1 MMKEGF
7 FMSAPKGDNRLQ
19 KKSSGQKHWA
29 LILFMVPGLVYLLIN
44 NYIPMAGI
52 LLAFKKVNY
61 TLGIFKSPWCGLS
74 NFKYLFKTKD
84 AAIIFRNTV
93 LYNLAFI
100 VLGTAAAVATAILL
114 GEVKKKKLLKIYQT
128 SILLP
133 HILSTAVIAY
143 LAFAF
148 LSKDSGFLNNAII
161 KPLGGEAISWYSKP
175 KYWPFI
181 LTFIQLW
188 RSVGYTTIMYYATLV
203 GIDTSYYEAA
213 VIDGASTWDQIR
225 YITLP
230 CLKTTIITLTIMNL
244 GRMFYSDFGLFY
256 QVPMNNG
263 LLFNA
268 TNTLDTYVY
277 RGLLELN
284 DIGRASAACFIQSV
298 LGFVLVWGANALTR
312 KVDPDSAVF

>member
-1 MMKEGF
+1 
-7 FMSAPKGDNRLQ
+7 MSAPKGGNRLQ
-19 KKSSGQKHWA
+19 KKSSGQKHWT

-61 TLGIFKSPWCGLS
+61 TTGIFKSPWCGLS

>member
-1 MMKEGF
+1 
-7 FMSAPKGDNRLQ
+7 MSAPKGGNRLQ
-19 KKSSGQKHWA
+19 KKSSGQKHWT

-61 TLGIFKSPWCGLS
+61 TTGIFKSPWCGLS

-148 LSKDSGFLNNAII
+148 LSKDSGFLNNGII

-175 KYWPFI
+175 KYWPYI

>member
-1 MMKEGF
+1 
-7 FMSAPKGDNRLQ
+7 MSAPKGGNRLQ
-19 KKSSGQKHWA
+19 KKSSGQKHWT

-52 LLAFKKVNY
+52 MLAFKKVNY

-114 GEVKKKKLLKIYQT
+114 GEVKKKKLLKIYQI

-213 VIDGASTWDQIR
+213 AIDGASTWDQIR

>member
-1 MMKEGF
+1 
-7 FMSAPKGDNRLQ
+7 MSVPKGGNRLQ
-19 KKSSGQKHWA
+19 KKSSGQKHWT

-52 LLAFKKVNY
+52 MLAFKKVNY

-148 LSKDSGFLNNAII
+148 LSKDSGFLNNGII

>member
-1 MMKEGF
+1 
-7 FMSAPKGDNRLQ
+7 MSAPKGDNRLQ
-19 KKSSGQKHWA
+19 KKSSGQKHWT
-29 LILFMVPGLVYLLIN
+29 LVLFMIPGLAYLLIN

-84 AAIIFRNTV
+84 AVVIFRNTV

-100 VLGTAAAVATAILL
+100 VLGTAASVATAILL
-114 GEVKKKKLLKIYQT
+114 GEVKKKRLLKIYQT

-161 KPLGGEAISWYSKP
+161 KPLGGESVSWYSKP

-203 GIDTSYYEAA
+203 GIDNSYYEAA
-213 VIDGASTWDQIR
+213 VIDGASTWDQIK

-263 LLFNA
+263 LLYNA

-298 LGFVLVWGANALTR
+298 LGFLLVWGANALTR
-312 KVDPDSAVF
+312 KLDPDSAVF

>member
-1 MMKEGF
+1 
-7 FMSAPKGDNRLQ
+7 MSAPKGGNRLQ
-19 KKSSGQKHWA
+19 KKSSGQKHWT

-161 KPLGGEAISWYSKP
+161 KPLGGDAISWYSKP
-175 KYWPFI
+175 KYWPYI

-213 VIDGASTWDQIR
+213 VIDDASTWDQIR

>member
-1 MMKEGF
+1 
-7 FMSAPKGDNRLQ
+7 MSAPKGGNRLQ
-19 KKSSGQKHWA
+19 KKSSGQKHWT
-29 LILFMVPGLVYLLIN
+29 LILFMVPGLVYLLLN

-161 KPLGGEAISWYSKP
+161 KPLGGDAISWYSKP
-175 KYWPFI
+175 KYWPYI

-284 DIGRASAACFIQSV
+284 DIGRASAACFIQSI

>member
-1 MMKEGF
+1 
-7 FMSAPKGDNRLQ
+7 MSAPKGGNRLQ
-19 KKSSGQKHWA
+19 KKSSGQKHWT

-61 TLGIFKSPWCGLS
+61 TMGIFKSPWCGLS

-148 LSKDSGFLNNAII
+148 LSKDSGFLNNGII

-175 KYWPFI
+175 KYWPYI

>member
-1 MMKEGF
+1 
-7 FMSAPKGDNRLQ
+7 MSAPKGGNRLQ
-19 KKSSGQKHWA
+19 KKSSGQKHWT

-52 LLAFKKVNY
+52 KQAFKKVNY

-213 VIDGASTWDQIR
+213 AIDGASTWDQIR

>member
-1 MMKEGF
+1 
-7 FMSAPKGDNRLQ
+7 MSAPKGGNRLQ
-19 KKSSGQKHWA
+19 KKSSGQKHWT

-52 LLAFKKVNY
+52 MLAFKKVNY
-61 TLGIFKSPWCGLS
+61 TLGVFKSPWCGLS

-148 LSKDSGFLNNAII
+148 LSKDSGFLNNGII

>member
-1 MMKEGF
+1 
-7 FMSAPKGDNRLQ
+7 MSAPKGGNRLQ
-19 KKSSGQKHWA
+19 KKSSGQKHWT

-52 LLAFKKVNY
+52 MLAFKKVNY

-161 KPLGGEAISWYSKP
+161 KPLGGDAISWYSKP

-284 DIGRASAACFIQSV
+284 DIGRASAACFIQSI

>member
-1 MMKEGF
+1 
-7 FMSAPKGDNRLQ
+7 MSAPKGGNRLQ
-19 KKSSGQKHWA
+19 KKSSGQKHWT

-52 LLAFKKVNY
+52 MLAFKKVNY

-161 KPLGGEAISWYSKP
+161 KPLGGDAISWYSKP
-175 KYWPFI
+175 KYWPYI

-213 VIDGASTWDQIR
+213 AIDGASTWDQIR

>member
-1 MMKEGF
+1 M
-7 FMSAPKGDNRLQ
+7 
-19 KKSSGQKHWA
+19 
-29 LILFMVPGLVYLLIN
+29 
-44 NYIPMAGI
+44 
-52 LLAFKKVNY
+52 
-61 TLGIFKSPWCGLS
+61 
-74 NFKYLFKTKD
+74 
-84 AAIIFRNTV
+84 

-161 KPLGGEAISWYSKP
+161 KPLGGDAISWYSKP
-175 KYWPFI
+175 KYWPYI

>member
-1 MMKEGF
+1 
-7 FMSAPKGDNRLQ
+7 MSAPKGGNRLQ
-19 KKSSGQKHWA
+19 KKSSGQKHWT

-52 LLAFKKVNY
+52 MLAFKKVNY

-213 VIDGASTWDQIR
+213 AIDGASTWDQIR

-277 RGLLELN
+277 RGLMELN

>member
-1 MMKEGF
+1 
-7 FMSAPKGDNRLQ
+7 MSAPKGGNRLQ
-19 KKSSGQKHWA
+19 KKSSGQKHWT

-52 LLAFKKVNY
+52 MLAFKKVNY

-188 RSVGYTTIMYYATLV
+188 RSVGYTTIMYSATLV

-213 VIDGASTWDQIR
+213 AIDGASTWDQIR

>member
-1 MMKEGF
+1 MKEGI
-7 FMSAPKGDNRLQ
+7 FMSVPKGNNRLQ
-19 KKSSGQKHWA
+19 KKSTGQKHWT
-29 LILFMVPGLVYLLIN
+29 LVLFMLPGLTYLLIN

-84 AAIIFRNTV
+84 AVTIFRNTV

-100 VLGTAAAVATAILL
+100 VLGTIASVATAILL
-114 GEVKKKKLLKIYQT
+114 GEIKRKRLLKIYQT

-148 LSKDSGFLNNAII
+148 LSKDSGFLNNALI
-161 KPLGGEAISWYSKP
+161 KPLGGKAIGWYSKP

-213 VIDGASTWDQIR
+213 VIDGASTWDQIK

-298 LGFVLVWGANALTR
+298 LGFLLVWGANALTR
-312 KVDPDSAVF
+312 KLDPDSAVF

>member
-1 MMKEGF
+1 
-7 FMSAPKGDNRLQ
+7 MSAPKGGNRLQ
-19 KKSSGQKHWA
+19 KKSSGQKHWT

-114 GEVKKKKLLKIYQT
+114 GEVKRKKLLKIYQT

-148 LSKDSGFLNNAII
+148 LSKDSGFLNNGII

>member
-1 MMKEGF
+1 
-7 FMSAPKGDNRLQ
+7 MSAPKGGNRLQ
-19 KKSSGQKHWA
+19 KKSSGQKHWT
-29 LILFMVPGLVYLLIN
+29 LILVMVPGLVYLLIN

-52 LLAFKKVNY
+52 MLAFKKVNY

-100 VLGTAAAVATAILL
+100 GLGTAAAVATAILL

-213 VIDGASTWDQIR
+213 AIDGASTWDQIR

>member
-1 MMKEGF
+1 
-7 FMSAPKGDNRLQ
+7 MSVPKGGNRLQ
-19 KKSSGQKHWA
+19 KKSSGQKHWT
-29 LILFMVPGLVYLLIN
+29 LILFMVPGLVYLLLN

-203 GIDTSYYEAA
+203 GIDTSYFEAA

>member
-1 MMKEGF
+1 
-7 FMSAPKGDNRLQ
+7 MSAPKGGNRLQ
-19 KKSSGQKHWA
+19 KKSSGQKHWT

-52 LLAFKKVNY
+52 VLAFKKVNY

-161 KPLGGEAISWYSKP
+161 KPLGGDAISWYSKP
-175 KYWPFI
+175 KYWPYI

>member
-1 MMKEGF
+1 
-7 FMSAPKGDNRLQ
+7 MSAPKGGNRLQ
-19 KKSSGQKHWA
+19 KKSSGQKHWT

-52 LLAFKKVNY
+52 MLAFKKVNY

-213 VIDGASTWDQIR
+213 AIDGASTWDQIR

>member
-1 MMKEGF
+1 
-7 FMSAPKGDNRLQ
+7 MSVPKGGNRLQ
-19 KKSSGQKHWA
+19 KKSSGQKHWT

-61 TLGIFKSPWCGLS
+61 TTGIFKSPWCGLS

>member
-1 MMKEGF
+1 
-7 FMSAPKGDNRLQ
+7 MSAPKSKAKNTLV
-19 KKSSGQKHWA
+19 SSFRKHWT
-29 LILFMVPGLVYLLIN
+29 LVLFMIPGLAYLLIN

-61 TLGIFKSPWCGLS
+61 TVGIFKSPWCGLS
-74 NFKYLFKTKD
+74 NFTYLFKTKD
-84 AAIIFRNTV
+84 AFIIFRNTV
-93 LYNLAFI
+93 LYNMAFI

-114 GEVKKKKLLKIYQT
+114 GEIKRKKLLKLYQT

-148 LSKDSGFLNNAII
+148 LSKDSGFLNNGIV

-181 LTFIQLW
+181 LVFIQLW

-203 GIDTSYYEAA
+203 GIDSSYYEAA
-213 VIDGASTWDQIR
+213 VIDGASTWDQIK

-263 LLFNA
+263 LLYNA

-298 LGFVLVWGANALTR
+298 LGFLLVWGANKLTR
-312 KVDPDSAVF
+312 KIDPESAVF

>member
-1 MMKEGF
+1 
-7 FMSAPKGDNRLQ
+7 MSAPKGGNRLQ
-19 KKSSGQKHWA
+19 KKSSGQKHWT
-29 LILFMVPGLVYLLIN
+29 LILFMVPGLVYLLLN

-148 LSKDSGFLNNAII
+148 LSKDSGFLNNGII

>member
-1 MMKEGF
+1 
-7 FMSAPKGDNRLQ
+7 MSVPKGGNRLQ
-19 KKSSGQKHWA
+19 KKSSGQKHWT
-29 LILFMVPGLVYLLIN
+29 LILFMVPGLVYLLLN

-61 TLGIFKSPWCGLS
+61 TTGIFKSPWCGLS

-148 LSKDSGFLNNAII
+148 LSKDSGFLNNGII

>member
-1 MMKEGF
+1 
-7 FMSAPKGDNRLQ
+7 MSAPKSKAKNTLV
-19 KKSSGQKHWA
+19 SSLRKHWT
-29 LILFMVPGLVYLLIN
+29 LVLFMIPGLAYLLIN

-61 TLGIFKSPWCGLS
+61 TVGIFKSPWCGLS
-74 NFKYLFKTKD
+74 NFTYLFKTKD
-84 AAIIFRNTV
+84 AFIIFRNTV
-93 LYNLAFI
+93 LYNMAFI

-114 GEVKKKKLLKIYQT
+114 GEIKRKKLLKLYQT

-148 LSKDSGFLNNAII
+148 LSKDSGFLNNGII

-181 LTFIQLW
+181 LVFIQLW

-203 GIDTSYYEAA
+203 GIDSSYYEAA
-213 VIDGASTWDQIR
+213 VIDGASTWDQIK

-263 LLFNA
+263 LLYNA

-298 LGFVLVWGANALTR
+298 LGFLLVWGANKLTR
-312 KVDPDSAVF
+312 KIDPESAVF

>member
-1 MMKEGF
+1 
-7 FMSAPKGDNRLQ
+7 MSAPKGGNRLQ
-19 KKSSGQKHWA
+19 KKSSGQKHWT

-52 LLAFKKVNY
+52 MLAFKKVNY

-161 KPLGGEAISWYSKP
+161 KPLGGDAISWYSKP
-175 KYWPFI
+175 KYWPYI

-284 DIGRASAACFIQSV
+284 DIGRASAACFIQSI

>member
-1 MMKEGF
+1 
-7 FMSAPKGDNRLQ
+7 MSAPKGGNRLQ
-19 KKSSGQKHWA
+19 KKSSGQKHWT
-29 LILFMVPGLVYLLIN
+29 LILFMVPGLVYLLLN

-52 LLAFKKVNY
+52 MLAFKKVNY

-161 KPLGGEAISWYSKP
+161 KPLGGDAISWYSKP
-175 KYWPFI
+175 KYWPYI

>member
-1 MMKEGF
+1 
-7 FMSAPKGDNRLQ
+7 MSAPKSKAKNTLV
-19 KKSSGQKHWA
+19 SSLRKHWT
-29 LILFMVPGLVYLLIN
+29 LVLFMIPGLAYLLIN

-61 TLGIFKSPWCGLS
+61 TVGIFKSPWCGLS
-74 NFKYLFKTKD
+74 NFTYLFKTKD
-84 AAIIFRNTV
+84 AFIIFRNTV
-93 LYNLAFI
+93 LYNMAFI

-114 GEVKKKKLLKIYQT
+114 GEIKRKKLLKLYQT

-148 LSKDSGFLNNAII
+148 LSKDSGFLNNGII

-181 LTFIQLW
+181 LVFIQLW

-203 GIDTSYYEAA
+203 GIDSSYYEAA
-213 VIDGASTWDQIR
+213 VIDGASTWDQIK

-263 LLFNA
+263 LLYNA

-284 DIGRASAACFIQSV
+284 GIGRASAACFIQSV
-298 LGFVLVWGANALTR
+298 LGFLLVWGANKLTR
-312 KVDPDSAVF
+312 KIDPESAVF

>member
-1 MMKEGF
+1 
-7 FMSAPKGDNRLQ
+7 MSAPKGGNRLQ
-19 KKSSGQKHWA
+19 KKSSGQKHWT

-175 KYWPFI
+175 KYWPYI

>member
-1 MMKEGF
+1 
-7 FMSAPKGDNRLQ
+7 MSAPKGGNRLQ
-19 KKSSGQKHWA
+19 KKSSGQKHWT

-52 LLAFKKVNY
+52 MLAFKKVNY

-74 NFKYLFKTKD
+74 NFKYLFKTTD

-181 LTFIQLW
+181 LTCIQLW

-213 VIDGASTWDQIR
+213 AIDGASTWDQIR

>member
-1 MMKEGF
+1 
-7 FMSAPKGDNRLQ
+7 MSAPKGGNRLQ
-19 KKSSGQKHWA
+19 KKSSGQKHWT

-52 LLAFKKVNY
+52 MLAFKKVNY

-148 LSKDSGFLNNAII
+148 LSKDSGFLNNGII

-203 GIDTSYYEAA
+203 GIDTSYYEAG

>member
-1 MMKEGF
+1 
-7 FMSAPKGDNRLQ
+7 MSAPKGGNRLQ
-19 KKSSGQKHWA
+19 KKSSGQKHWT

-148 LSKDSGFLNNAII
+148 LSKDSGFLNNGII

-312 KVDPDSAVF
+312 KADPDSAVF

>member
-1 MMKEGF
+1 
-7 FMSAPKGDNRLQ
+7 MSASKGGNRLQ
-19 KKSSGQKHWA
+19 KKSSGQKHWT

-52 LLAFKKVNY
+52 MLAFKKVNY

-161 KPLGGEAISWYSKP
+161 KPLGGDAISWYSKP
-175 KYWPFI
+175 KYWPYI

-312 KVDPDSAVF
+312 KVDPDSTVF

>member
-1 MMKEGF
+1 
-7 FMSAPKGDNRLQ
+7 MSAPKGGNRLQ
-19 KKSSGQKHWA
+19 KKSSGQKHWT

-52 LLAFKKVNY
+52 MLAFKKVNY

-148 LSKDSGFLNNAII
+148 LSKDSGFLNNGII

>member
-1 MMKEGF
+1 
-7 FMSAPKGDNRLQ
+7 MSAPKGGNRLQ
-19 KKSSGQKHWA
+19 KKSSGQKHWT

-52 LLAFKKVNY
+52 MLAFKKVNY

-161 KPLGGEAISWYSKP
+161 KPLGGDAISWYSKP
-175 KYWPFI
+175 KYWPYI

>member
-1 MMKEGF
+1 
-7 FMSAPKGDNRLQ
+7 MSAPKGGNRLQ
-19 KKSSGQKHWA
+19 KKSSGQKHWT
-29 LILFMVPGLVYLLIN
+29 LILFMVPGLVYLLLN

-175 KYWPFI
+175 KYWPYI

-284 DIGRASAACFIQSV
+284 DIGRASAACFIQSI

>member
-1 MMKEGF
+1 
-7 FMSAPKGDNRLQ
+7 MSAPKGGNRLQ
-19 KKSSGQKHWA
+19 KKSSGQKHWT
-29 LILFMVPGLVYLLIN
+29 LILFMVPGLVYLLLN

-148 LSKDSGFLNNAII
+148 LSKDSGFLNNGII

-312 KVDPDSAVF
+312 KADPDSAVF